1 MAVDLSV
8 NHVSLEMIC
17 MSYYGVLWITKP
29 LKKET
34 KIVRG
39 GDSEFI
45 CPRWHVDLF
54 LSCRRIHRNLYIGG
68 NHCRSSCWTTISRTN
83 LNQGF
88 PPTPKGWLTRQSP
101 QLSPSQVWSPRL
113 SIRLYLWARFCLC
126 SSEIAV
132 QAPLLSWHNKCVLS
146 TIDIFILK
154 PLYMQLALEP
164 EKNWIKCFIMCI
176 CAGVK
181 HWKVL

>member
-1 MAVDLSV
+1 
-8 NHVSLEMIC
+8 

-45 CPRWHVDLF
+45 GPSWHVDLF

-68 NHCRSSCWTTISRTN
+68 NHCTSSCWTTISRTC

-88 PPTPKGWLTRQSP
+88 PPTLEGWLTRQSP
-101 QLSPSQVWSPRL
+101 LSTQSFSSFISQAEYQVVPVSQVLSVLQWNCSPS
-113 SIRLYLWARFCLC
+113 SIAFH
-126 SSEIAV
+126 
-132 QAPLLSWHNKCVLS
+132 WHNKCLLS
-146 TIDIFILK
+146 TMDIFIPK
-154 PLYMQLALEP
+154 PLYVQLTLEP

-181 HWKVL
+181 HWRVF